1 MNGAC
6 TDAQLRARKCGA
18 RSKLSSTMRAPGGY
32 DAAADSSMAGP
43 TNFVAAAMQ
52 ARYGDEQRVMP

>member
-1 MNGAC
+1 
-6 TDAQLRARKCGA
+6 
-18 RSKLSSTMRAPGGY
+18 MRAPGGY